1 MKIDD
6 FKGTVAGGS
15 GFALPTL
22 FKVTLP
28 PLAGVSG
35 DELNMICK
43 SVNLPGRQITST
55 DYQTGTAIRK
65 VASGFAVPDI
75 NFVFY
80 VLNDH
85 KVTRYFDE
93 WQMMAHNQGDY
104 TVGYFDDY
112 TKDVTIEQLQ
122 KGTGFSA
129 FKKQLG
135 FMDKVP
141 TSIKNR
147 LPDLGFLDLSQG
159 QLDISLGS
167 STNSVRKV
175 KLLQAYPTS
184 VNDIQLGNDQNDQ
197 ITELSVQL
205 SVRDWEDA
213 GADGPNNNLG
223 DAVLGGVLGSL
234 LN

>member
-1 MKIDD
+1 M
-6 FKGTVAGGS
+6 
-15 GFALPTL
+15 
-22 FKVTLP
+22 
-28 PLAGVSG
+28 
-35 DELNMICK
+35 
-43 SVNLPGRQITST
+43 
-55 DYQTGTAIRK
+55 
-65 VASGFAVPDI
+65 
-75 NFVFY
+75 
-80 VLNDH
+80 
-85 KVTRYFDE
+85 
-93 WQMMAHNQGDY
+93 
-104 TVGYFDDY
+104 GYFDDY

-167 STNSVRKV
+167 SVNSVRKV